1 MLGRAL
7 TAGIVVFW
15 LVMMGI
21 LALREIV
28 PAWEQEL
35 EYARSASYE
44 QLESVALK
52 RPVTQM
58 GIYFGK
64 TRVGRTLSVL
74 TKAGTELRL
83 ESRTEIDLRPL
94 PMGSAIGAMF
104 FGAPQ
109 VNLHFNARADEGRLT
124 DLALVVRSA
133 PENQPKMRLEG
144 RPVGDQLRVTM
155 THYGERPAEGFTP
168 KVHPEGGP
176 AAGPGPDTYMVP
188 FDSRQLLTNS
198 LTPAFA
204 FPELEVGRHFYLRTL
219 NPSTGAVQKVRA
231 EVTAKERI
239 TIAGKD
245 YDAFRIAIP
254 LPLGVQRGA
263 VWVSAEGEV
272 LRQEILGI
280 VFVREE
286 PPEDALERVRQ

>member
-109 VNLHFNARADEGRLT
+109 EHR
-124 DLALVVRSA
+124 
-133 PENQPKMRLEG
+133 
-144 RPVGDQLRVTM
+144 GDVLRC
-155 THYGERPAEGFTP
+155 
-168 KVHPEGGP
+168 
-176 AAGPGPDTYMVP
+176 AAGE
-188 FDSRQLLTNS
+188 
-198 LTPAFA
+198 FA
-204 FPELEVGRHFYLRTL
+204 L
-219 NPSTGAVQKVRA
+219 
-231 EVTAKERI
+231 
-239 TIAGKD
+239 
-245 YDAFRIAIP
+245 
-254 LPLGVQRGA
+254 
-263 VWVSAEGEV
+263 
-272 LRQEILGI
+272 
-280 VFVREE
+280 
-286 PPEDALERVRQ
+286 